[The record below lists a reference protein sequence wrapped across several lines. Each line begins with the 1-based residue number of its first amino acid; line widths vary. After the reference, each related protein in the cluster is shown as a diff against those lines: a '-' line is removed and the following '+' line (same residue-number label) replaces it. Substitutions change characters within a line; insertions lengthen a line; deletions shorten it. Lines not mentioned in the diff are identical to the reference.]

1 MTAAPPAPR
10 SRSPLLAF
18 LLGWG
23 LGALV
28 LLLVRGAG
36 FALLDGP
43 CQGRTVLALVPPL
56 LLGPGGLALT
66 ALNWDRPRRAALT
79 LGLVVASLFPAL
91 AVGAR
96 DIGILRASGC
106 AGGYVVVSQGGR
118 SVAELTVDAGTTL
131 DLTARVGGYSAQ
143 THPGPFTFSTQTT
156 APGVSAT
163 FGQGQ
168 AAAGETVP
176 LRVTVS
182 PDTPANTYTLNVRGV
197 QRGEERSVEATGALT
212 LNVRR

>member
-1 MTAAPPAPR
+1 MTAAPAAPR
-10 SRSPLLAF
+10 PRSFLLPF

-28 LLLVRGAG
+28 LLLVRGVG
-36 FALLDGP
+36 FTLLDGP
-43 CQGRTVLALVPPL
+43 CQGRTVLALLPPL

-66 ALNWDRPRRAALT
+66 AVNWGRPRRAALT

-106 AGGYVVVSQGGR
+106 AGGYVVVSQNDE

-143 THPGPFTFSTQTT
+143 THPGPFTLSSQTT

-163 FGQGQ
+163 FGQAQ

-176 LRVTVS
+176 LRVTIS
-182 PDTPANTYTLNVRGV
+182 PTTPANTYTLNVRGV
-197 QRGEERSVEATGALT
+197 QREGEQSFEATGTLT

>member
-1 MTAAPPAPR
+1 MTAAAPAPR
-10 SRSPLLAF
+10 PRSPLLTF

-23 LGALV
+23 LGVLV
-28 LLLVRGAG
+28 LLLVRAVG
-36 FALLDGP
+36 FAVLEEP
-43 CQGRTVLALVPPL
+43 CQGRTVLALLPPL

-96 DIGILRASGC
+96 DIGVLRASGC
-106 AGGYVVVSQGGR
+106 AGGYVVVSQEGDP
-118 SVAELTVDAGTTL
+118 VAELTVDAGTTL

-143 THPGPFTFSTQTT
+143 THPGSFAFSTQTT
-156 APGVSAT
+156 APGVQAT
-163 FGQGQ
+163 FGQAQ

-176 LRVTVS
+176 LRVTVA

-197 QRGEERSVEATGALT
+197 QRGEAQTFEATGTLT

>member
-1 MTAAPPAPR
+1 MTAASPAPR
-10 SRSPLLAF
+10 PRSPLLAF

-28 LLLVRGAG
+28 LLLVRGVG
-36 FALLDGP
+36 FAVLEGP
-43 CQGRTVLALVPPL
+43 CQGRTVLALLPPL

-66 ALNWDRPRRAALT
+66 AVNWGRPRRAALT

-106 AGGYVVVSQGGR
+106 AGGYVVVSRGGQ

-143 THPGPFTFSTQTT
+143 THPGAFQFSTQTT
-156 APGVSAT
+156 APGVTAT
-163 FGQGQ
+163 FGQSE

-176 LRVTVS
+176 MRVTIS
-182 PDTPANTYTLNVRGV
+182 PETPANTYTLNVRGV
-197 QRGEERSVEATGALT
+197 QRGEAQTFEATGALT

>member
-1 MTAAPPAPR
+1 MTAAPTAPR
-10 SRSPLLAF
+10 PRPPLLSF
-18 LLGWG
+18 VLGWG

-28 LLLVRGAG
+28 LLLVRGVGLAV
-36 FALLDGP
+36 LDGP
-43 CQGRTVLALVPPL
+43 CQGRTVLALLPPL

-66 ALNWDRPRRAALT
+66 ALNWNRPRRAALA

-106 AGGYVVVSQGGR
+106 AGGYVVVSQGGDP
-118 SVAELTVDAGTTL
+118 VAELTVDAGTTL
-131 DLTARVGGYSAQ
+131 DLTARVGGYSVQ
-143 THPGPFTFSTQTT
+143 THPGAFALSTQTT

-163 FGQGQ
+163 FGQPQ

-176 LRVTVS
+176 MRVLIS
-182 PDTPANTYTLNVRGV
+182 PQTPANTYTLNVRGV
-197 QRGEERSVEATGALT
+197 QRGEARDFEATGTLT